1 MVKSKKS
8 VSMVILSVLVLMISL
23 LLAVVNV
30 TSAYF
35 SDNSSSGKTI
45 YTVINTAEANLNVY
59 QKTSTGTTKI
69 EKGENT
75 KLYYDESTKLTN
87 KIALS
92 SLPAGYT
99 QLEYIESTGTQNIST
114 NYVWKN
120 ETTKVYLDAA
130 VTVFKASTTLFG
142 AQTTTIAYAPFDRNG
157 TGVYEVYAGTT
168 NFGNVLTVNK
178 NERFNTEFSTN
189 SSKMLSVKYNGKS
202 IFSGTY
208 SGTMVMDNVP
218 TNIFSNNMES
228 DHYREIVSGMKCY
241 AFKMWDNNVLVRE
254 LVPAKD
260 VSGSIGMYD
269 LVENK
274 FYTNAGTGTF
284 VAGPQVNHLE
294 LILKNEDLGTSFGV
308 RYKVD
313 FYAVTPTGKVK
324 LDATISGMTAPTSTT
339 NGFKLVSGY
348 YYYQNNAGTNVVFEP
363 ANSESAPTEK
373 YLMTGFSINYNSTTS
388 SLLGGNAIYMEI
400 TIENVNIT

>member
-75 KLYYDESTKLTN
+75 KLYYDETTKLTN

-99 QLEYIESTGTQNIST
+99 QLEYIESTGTQYINTGILPTERLNASLDFEFVSGANINGGGAVLGSRGNGGDYFAYFIAYNNYRLAYNWGTFDSGYLVDT
-114 NYVWKN
+114 NAQKR
-120 ETTKVYLDAA
+120 TTVHNNRKSLYQDGQLI
-130 VTVFKASTTLFG
+130 TT
-142 AQTTTIAYAPFDRNG
+142 ATATTISESSYPI
-157 TGVYEVYAGTT
+157 YI
-168 NFGNVLTVNK
+168 FGMNVKGSADLRGMDVKIFGCKMSVNDILV
-178 NERFNTEFSTN
+178 RDFVPAMN
-189 SSKMLSVKYNGKS
+189 SS
-202 IFSGTY
+202 GT
-208 SGTMVMDNVP
+208 
-218 TNIFSNNMES
+218 
-228 DHYREIVSGMKCY
+228 
-241 AFKMWDNNVLVRE
+241 L
-254 LVPAKD
+254 
-260 VSGSIGMYD
+260 GMYET
-269 LVENK
+269 VEGK

-324 LDATISGMTAPTSTT
+324 LDATLSGMTAPTSTT

-363 ANSESAPTEK
+363 ASSESAPTEK

-388 SLLGGNAIYMEI
+388 SLLGGNSIYMEI